1 MNSPRIAAGRLR
13 EHIPL
18 LSAAASFVFSL
29 ILTFAAAVIEEQS
42 IAEAAVYAFGCS
54 PETLATELFLALIVC
69 ALGCLFRSLFAA
81 GAITALAALALV
93 TANYYKT
100 LITSTPLYLAD
111 LNLISRLGGIVELNS
126 ASITVSGITVLAFAL
141 TAAALIGLFF
151 ASRALKMPYRR
162 SLMTALAASALFIC
176 LYGVP
181 AWAEGWF
188 YAPMGAARTSG
199 TAYSQAYVNARCGTL
214 LGLWRSVVLSGEAPG
229 EEKPQDVTDDRTPEE
244 RLIDDAEAFALGYEP
259 ETGAEEQPNVI
270 FVLSESFFDVTELP
284 GVEFE
289 NDPVADF
296 HAVQEQ
302 GVSGTFYTHTL
313 GYGTSN
319 IEMEVFTGINS
330 RFFGSDENI
339 YQWDAARLLK
349 TPPVPQLF
357 RDAGYYTAY
366 IHTFNDGIYER
377 EGLYSQLGFDEIF
390 FSDDFAAIDPEAAAA
405 PDYWGYMSGKIAGE
419 FYSDDY
425 MADLVVDLC
434 ERETADAPV
443 FIWAITME
451 NHTPY
456 TADKYDGYNWPFES
470 PLDEEGEGILASV
483 VEGAADAS
491 ASLGKL
497 VEYFSQCEEPTVI
510 IFFGD
515 HKPGL
520 PLSDSETVYSALGM
534 CPASAA
540 DWTAED
546 YAEMYCTD
554 YVIWSNDVRYLPA
567 EPGSRLDSSSTTLGL
582 SALNAASIE
591 LNSWWRLCGALSEA
605 YTAWQWPYFISADGQ
620 VADVPDALLDGDGM
634 RLIEVVRELV
644 KNGFFDGEGPDFSYV
659 LPQYGVNDTPE
670 CVIYENRVMVVK

>member
-1 MNSPRIAAGRLR
+1 MAAGRLR

-18 LSAAASFVFSL
+18 LSAAAGFAFALVL
-29 ILTFAAAVIEEQS
+29 AFAAALIEEQD
-42 IAEAAVYAFGCS
+42 IAAAALYAFGCS
-54 PETLATELFLALIVC
+54 PQALATEIFLALLIC
-69 ALGCLFRSLFAA
+69 ALGCLVKSLFAA
-81 GAITALAALALV
+81 GVLTALAALALV

-111 LNLISRLGGIVELNS
+111 LKLISRLGGIVELNS
-126 ASITVSGITVLAFAL
+126 ASITVSGLTVLAFAL
-141 TAAALIGLFF
+141 TIAALAGLFF

-162 SLMTALAASALFIC
+162 SLMTALAAAALFIC

-289 NDPVADF
+289 GDPVADF

-302 GVSGTFYTHTL
+302 GVSGKFYTHTL

-330 RFFGSDENI
+330 RFFDSDQNI
-339 YQWDAARLLK
+339 YEWEASELLK
-349 TPPVPQLF
+349 TPPVPVLF
-357 RDAGYYTAY
+357 QDAGYYTAY

-390 FSDDFAAIDPEAAAA
+390 FSDDFAAIDPDAAAA

-425 MADLVVDLC
+425 MADLIIDLFG
-434 ERETADAPV
+434 EKAGESPV
-443 FIWAITME
+443 FIYAVSME
-451 NHTPY
+451 NHSSY
-456 TADKYDGYNWPFES
+456 LEDKYDEYDFPFTAELS
-470 PLDEEGEGILASV
+470 GEARGALSAATQGIANASR
-483 VEGAADAS
+483 
-491 ASLGKL
+491 SLRKL
-497 VEYFSQCEEPTVI
+497 TDYLETVDEPTVV

-520 PLSDSETVYSALGM
+520 GLEQGGSVYTELGM
-534 CPASAA
+534 CPADSSS
-540 DWTAED
+540 WTAEQR
-546 YAEMYCTD
+546 AEMYSTE
-554 YVIWSNDVRYLPA
+554 YLIWANDPSLLPA
-567 EPGSRLDSSSTTLGL
+567 EPGTVIDDSSNFLGL
-582 SALNAASIE
+582 TAL
-591 LNSWWRLCGALSEA
+591 RC
-605 YTAWQWPYFISADGQ
+605 
-620 VADVPDALLDGDGM
+620 ADVELPGYWKMIEAMRQESLIYTWEYFVSESGESMLQVPDSDADALRM
-634 RLIEVVRELV
+634 
-644 KNGFFDGEGPDFSYV
+644 FDIASFVLRDAFSARYITDW
-659 LPQYGVNDTPE
+659 LL
-670 CVIYENRVMVVK
+670 